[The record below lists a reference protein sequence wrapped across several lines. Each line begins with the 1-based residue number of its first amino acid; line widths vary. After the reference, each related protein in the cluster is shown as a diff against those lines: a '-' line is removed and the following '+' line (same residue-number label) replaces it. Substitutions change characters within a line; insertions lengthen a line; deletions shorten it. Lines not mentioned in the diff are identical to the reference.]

1 MNLERS
7 ATHSLH
13 RTAKGHDAAG
23 SIAQHGRDAADASVG
38 GFLSVLAAVDGAEA
52 SGPLETTTELASPP
66 FPVDMAALPAVPH
79 LGQPD
84 SRQLLPDVGWQVD
97 TAALL
102 THLNRSTP
110 WSAPSSLA
118 STTDQDAQ
126 LLSIGA
132 GGSSAKATSVSTSDL
147 PADAIPLGL
156 PMAGAAPRLGAVP
169 TPAES
174 KAALGSD
181 DAVPLK
187 GAGAAADDT
196 KGARWE
202 AAQALL
208 PPQANEAAKPAV
220 ASVGAGQTAN
230 ESKAR
235 QALGGGEALAQVTAV
250 PSAPALASVADDATR
265 KAERVISK
273 TTELHR
279 GAGEAQWGPYAQ
291 LSGRTV
297 EASSGAQSSAL
308 PTPEM
313 MVAEQVSY
321 WISGKVQN
329 AELRLDVF
337 GREPVDVSISMKGN
351 EAQVEF
357 RTDQPEVRQVLEG
370 ALGHLKTLLKDEGL
384 SLAGAFVGSS
394 GQQREGPNPSPR
406 RPGESAA
413 RRAQVGV
420 SEAVSSIQSS
430 GARPLAGRSVDLF
443 V

>member
-1 MNLERS
+1 MLDKS
-7 ATHSLH
+7 
-13 RTAKGHDAAG
+13 
-23 SIAQHGRDAADASVG
+23 
-38 GFLSVLAAVDGAEA
+38 
-52 SGPLETTTELASPP
+52 
-66 FPVDMAALPAVPH
+66 
-79 LGQPD
+79 
-84 SRQLLPDVGWQVD
+84 
-97 TAALL
+97 
-102 THLNRSTP
+102 
-110 WSAPSSLA
+110 
-118 STTDQDAQ
+118 
-126 LLSIGA
+126 
-132 GGSSAKATSVSTSDL
+132 
-147 PADAIPLGL
+147 
-156 PMAGAAPRLGAVP
+156 
-169 TPAES
+169 ES

-406 RPGESAA
+406 RPGESPPPP
-413 RRAQVGV
+413 RR
-420 SEAVSSIQSS
+420 
-430 GARPLAGRSVDLF
+430 
-443 V
+443 